1 VFRAL
6 PKRAYEPI
14 RASPG
19 AKRARWR
26 HRQMAAGEGH
36 ETRAGR
42 IRPAGLRQG
51 CGTAEQVKAM
61 SEPLVIVGN
70 GMAAARLVDELA
82 KAALGRYAIAVVGDE
97 PRLAYNRVLLSAVLA
112 GDTASHDIELKPAE
126 WWRDRG
132 VTLKYGCAVTEID
145 VGRRELKIAN
155 DESIAFSKLVLAT
168 GSTPLRLNVPGAEL
182 KGVNTFRDSRDV
194 DLLVALAAARK
205 RVVVIGGGLLG
216 LEAAYGLAKAGAP
229 VTLIHLM
236 DRLME
241 RQLDAQAAALLKSLV
256 EAKGI
261 EILLDANTTRILGEN
276 RVEGVELADGRS
288 IEADTVIFAAGIRPN
303 IALARDAGIAVNRG
317 IAVDDR
323 LQTGAPDIFALGE
336 CAEHRGICYGLVEP
350 AYEQARVLAQHLAG
364 RTAAY
369 HGSVVATNLKV
380 SGVSVFSA
388 GDVLGDETSENI
400 VLSDVRRG
408 AYKKLVLHEGRLTGA
423 VLVGDVGNALWYL
436 ELIRSRQTVARIRK
450 DMMFGRTA
458 ASFDEAA

>member
-1 VFRAL
+1 V
-6 PKRAYEPI
+6 
-14 RASPG
+14 
-19 AKRARWR
+19 
-26 HRQMAAGEGH
+26 
-36 ETRAGR
+36 
-42 IRPAGLRQG
+42 
-51 CGTAEQVKAM
+51 

-82 KAALGRYAIAVVGDE
+82 KAALGRYAIAVIGDE
-97 PRLAYNRVLLSAVLA
+97 PRLAYNRVLLSSVLA
-112 GDTASHDIELKPAE
+112 GETASHDIELRPAD
-126 WWRDRG
+126 WWREHG

-155 DESIAFSKLVLAT
+155 EESVVFSRLVLAT

-182 KGVNTFRDSRDV
+182 AGVHTFRDSRDV
-194 DLLVALAAARK
+194 DLLLTLAASKK
-205 RVVVIGGGLLG
+205 RVVVVGGGLLG

-241 RQLDAQAAALLKSLV
+241 RQLDAPAAALLKSLV
-256 EAKGI
+256 EPKGI
-261 EILLDANTTRILGEN
+261 DVLLNASTARILGER
-276 RVEGVELADGRS
+276 RVEGVELTDGRR
-288 IEADTVIFAAGIRPN
+288 IEADAVIFAAGIRPN

-317 IAVDDR
+317 VIVDDA

-369 HGSVVATNLKV
+369 DGSVVAANLKV

-388 GDVLGDETSENI
+388 GDFLGSDDSESI

-408 AYKKLVLHEGRLTGA
+408 TYKKLVISDGRLTGA
-423 VLVGDVGNALWYL
+423 VLVGEVGDALWYL
-436 ELIRSRQTVARIRK
+436 ELIRSRKSVARIRK
-450 DMMFGRTA
+450 DMMFGRSA
-458 ASFDEAA
+458 AILAEAA

>member
-1 VFRAL
+1 
-6 PKRAYEPI
+6 
-14 RASPG
+14 
-19 AKRARWR
+19 
-26 HRQMAAGEGH
+26 
-36 ETRAGR
+36 
-42 IRPAGLRQG
+42 
-51 CGTAEQVKAM
+51 M

-276 RVEGVELADGRS
+276 RVEGVKLADGRS

-450 DMMFGRTA
+450 DMMFGRRA
-458 ASFDEAA
+458 AILDEAA

>member
-1 VFRAL
+1 V
-6 PKRAYEPI
+6 
-14 RASPG
+14 
-19 AKRARWR
+19 
-26 HRQMAAGEGH
+26 
-36 ETRAGR
+36 
-42 IRPAGLRQG
+42 
-51 CGTAEQVKAM
+51 

-82 KAALGRYAIAVVGDE
+82 KAALGRYAIAVIGDE
-97 PRLAYNRVLLSAVLA
+97 PRLAYNRVLLSSVLA
-112 GDTASHDIELKPAE
+112 GETASHDIELRPAG
-126 WWRDRG
+126 WWRERG

-155 DESIAFSKLVLAT
+155 EESIVFSRLVLAT

-182 KGVNTFRDSRDV
+182 AGVHTFRDSRDV
-194 DLLVALAAARK
+194 DLLLTLAASKK
-205 RVVVIGGGLLG
+205 RVLVVGGGLLG

-241 RQLDAQAAALLKSLV
+241 RQLDAPASALLKSLV
-256 EAKGI
+256 EPKGI
-261 EILLDANTTRILGEN
+261 DVLLNANTARILGEI
-276 RVEGVELADGRS
+276 RVEGVELTDGRR
-288 IEADTVIFAAGIRPN
+288 IEADAVIFAAGIRPN

-317 IAVDDR
+317 IIVDDA

-369 HGSVVATNLKV
+369 DGSVVATNLKV

-388 GDVLGDETSENI
+388 GDFLGIDGSESI

-408 AYKKLVLHEGRLTGA
+408 TYKKLVISDGRLTGA
-423 VLVGDVGNALWYL
+423 VLVGEVGDALWYL
-436 ELIRSRQTVARIRK
+436 ELIRSRESVARIRK
-450 DMMFGRTA
+450 DMMFGRSA
-458 ASFDEAA
+458 AIVAEAA